1 MNQSPFY
8 KHLIDRYI
16 NNQATTQELEVLD
29 ALVREGKIEDVL
41 MVHMKDTWDAEEAAF
56 LAQQPKRLK
65 LWPRIAAAAAILIIL
80 SAGLVFYLNKDKDI
94 SRNIVKNDLA
104 PGTNKAVLTFADGRL
119 VNLSD
124 AKAGVVVNA
133 AKLKYNDGT
142 AITAE
147 SSKDL
152 ALSKQILSVSTPR
165 GGTYQVVLPDGTK
178 VWLNATSALKFP
190 AQFASTG
197 ERKVELTGEAYFEV
211 SKDKAH
217 PFVVHTSKQTVEVLG
232 THFNISSYL
241 DETETKTTLLEGSVK
256 VANLQKT
263 SSTVLKP
270 GQQANLQSGILKVSE
285 VDTDEMVA
293 WKNGYFKFV
302 DEDMQ
307 SIMRQIARW
316 YDVDIQYEGKIP
328 SEVFNGR
335 ISKYKNISQVLRMIE
350 AANAVHFKVEGR
362 RVTVI
367 G

>member
-1 MNQSPFY
+1 MDQSPFY

-16 NNQATTQELEVLD
+16 NNQATVQELEVLD

-41 MVHMKDTWDAEEAAF
+41 MVHMKDTWDMEEAAF
-56 LAQQPKRLK
+56 LAEQPKRLK
-65 LWPRIAAAAAILIIL
+65 LWPRIAAAAAILLVL
-80 SAGLVFYLNKDKDI
+80 SAGLVFYLNKDTDI

-104 PGTNKAVLTFADGRL
+104 PGSNKAVLTFADGRL

-133 AKLKYNDGT
+133 AELKYNDGT
-142 AITAE
+142 AIAAE
-147 SSKDL
+147 NPEDLTSSKQL
-152 ALSKQILSVSTPR
+152 LSVSTPR

-178 VWLNATSALKFP
+178 VWLNATSVLKFP
-190 AQFASTG
+190 AQFASAG

-217 PFVVHTSKQTVEVLG
+217 PFVVHTSKQAVEVLG

-256 VANLQKT
+256 VASLQKT
-263 SSTVLKP
+263 ASTVLKP
-270 GQQANLQSGILKVSE
+270 GQQATLQSGNITVNE

-328 SEVFNGR
+328 DEVFSGR

-350 AANAVHFKVEGR
+350 AANSVHFKVEGR